1 MLWRLESRFST
12 DSAHKLLIHAAI
24 DRGEKGS
31 RSFEVWKKRV
41 RMEDIDYP
49 SQKMLAAVSHHL
61 TDDEVSQ
68 QVVKVA
74 KFTWLRSQTLLRAGL
89 RAGQALSEGGIPTA
103 WIKGAAV
110 LARTT
115 TKVSERPMD
124 DIDLLI
130 PLDSLPQ
137 ATLCLNSA
145 GFHSPADQE
154 LRNCSERITHN
165 SHAIAFK
172 DSAGAE
178 VDIHWQALKG
188 TRQTAVEE
196 GVWLRASKAKILDQD
211 TLVIS
216 PEDLLLHVI
225 ATNREGNDAY
235 WVLDAIRIIEDN
247 PLNFDLFL
255 ELARERG
262 LGRLSFIALAIIKNF
277 KPRLIP
283 SRYRLMSELVR
294 MGEFLANGLTRNILV
309 FNIKELLLV
318 PVPRSVTY
326 KAASDPSFDSNSCS
340 EYPMIKS
347 TDEGYSVSFG
357 SANLERFR
365 HPAATWNWH
374 QAEPTGMWTSS
385 SVAHLELKLP
395 DHLSSVTLKFIYRVI
410 SSPFALIR
418 STGIYV
424 DGMLAHKKALISL
437 SPHGKTQ
444 EAEFRMV
451 REDPSAPMKISFR
464 VSSTIV
470 PRLHRMSL
478 DQRPLGIFL
487 ETILVKEVKE

>member
-12 DSAHKLLIHAAI
+12 ESTHKLLIQAAI
-24 DRGEKGS
+24 DKGRQGR
-31 RSFEVWKKRV
+31 RSFDAWKKQV
-41 RMEDIDYP
+41 RLADIDYP
-49 SQKMLAAVSHHL
+49 SQKMLAAVAHHL

-89 RAGQALSEGGIPTA
+89 RAGQSLREGGIPTA

-130 PLDSLPQ
+130 PLEFLPQ
-137 ATLCLNSA
+137 ATLCLNAA

-154 LRNCSERITHN
+154 LVNCPETITHN

-178 VDIHWQALKG
+178 VDVHWQALKG
-188 TRQTAVEE
+188 TRHPAAEE
-196 GVWLRASKAKILDQD
+196 GVWLRTSQAKILDED
-211 TLVIS
+211 TFVIS

-247 PLNFDLFL
+247 PVNFDLFI

-262 LGRLSFIALAIIKNF
+262 LGRLSFFAIAIIKRF
-277 KPRLIP
+277 KPRVIP
-283 SRYRLMSELVR
+283 WRYRILSEIVGL
-294 MGEFLANGLTRNILV
+294 GEFLMNVLTKNTVVSNL
-309 FNIKELLLV
+309 KELLLV
-318 PVPRSVTY
+318 PVPRSVRY
-326 KAASDPSFDSNSCS
+326 KARGYSSADNNSCAI
-340 EYPMIKS
+340 YPKVQS
-347 TDEGYSVSFG
+347 AKDGFSVSFG
-357 SANLERFR
+357 SANLKRFR

-385 SVAHLELKLP
+385 PVAHLELELP
-395 DHLSSVTLKFIYRVI
+395 DHLSSVTVKARYRVI
-410 SSPFALIR
+410 SSSFALIR

-424 DGMLAHKKALISL
+424 EGKRVHKKILAR
-437 SPHGKTQ
+437 PHGKTQ
-444 EAEFRMV
+444 EAEFRITRDDSSV
-451 REDPSAPMKISFR
+451 PMKISFR

-470 PRLHRMSL
+470 PRWHRMSL

-487 ETILVKEVKE
+487 ETIFVQETTE